1 MAEGIPQELARSLQS
16 SYDRMRLGKAW
27 ELLVAKIT
35 GWARD
40 FVLLLPNLIV
50 SLVVLVAFWLA
61 ARLVRNILLRI
72 LRRVSHSEQVNQILS
87 YAVYFAL
94 IAIGTF
100 VALGILGLQK
110 TVTSLL
116 AGAGI
121 VTLALGFAF
130 QDIAANLM
138 AGVYLS
144 VQRPFRPGHIIETK
158 DFFGTVKRIHLR
170 WTEIRTQ
177 QGQVVLI
184 PNKQVFE
191 NPIMN
196 YSASGK
202 RRVDLRLG
210 VSYGDDLEKVRR
222 LAIRAVE
229 GVSTRL
235 PDKEVELFYEEFG
248 ESSINFVVR
257 FWINYMKQPD
267 FLQAQSE
274 AIERIKKAFDENSIT
289 IPFPIRTL
297 DFAVKGGE
305 NLAEVLE
312 EAGISR
318 VQPSRSRT

>member
-1 MAEGIPQELARSLQS
+1 MG
-16 SYDRMRLGKAW
+16 LGKAW
-27 ELLVAKIT
+27 ELLSGKVM
-35 GWARD
+35 GWARG
-40 FVLLLPNLIV
+40 FVLLLPNLLV
-50 SLVVLVAFWLA
+50 ALVVLVGFWLIA
-61 ARLVRNILLRI
+61 KLARNILLRI
-72 LRRVSHSEQVNQILS
+72 LRRVSHSEQVNRILAS
-87 YAVYFAL
+87 SVYLLL

-110 TVTSLL
+110 TVASLL

-130 QDIAANLM
+130 QDIAANIM
-138 AGVYLS
+138 AGIYLS

-158 DFFGTVKRIHLR
+158 DFFGVVKRIHLR

-196 YSASGK
+196 YSSTGE

-210 VSYGDDLEKVRR
+210 VSYGDDLEKARR
-222 LAIRAVE
+222 IAMSAVE
-229 GVSTRL
+229 EVSTRI
-235 PDKEVELFYEEFG
+235 PDREVEFFYEEFG
-248 ESSINFVVR
+248 ESSIDFVVR
-257 FWINYMKQPD
+257 FWIKFARQPD
-267 FLQAQSE
+267 FLAAQSE
-274 AIERIKKAFDENSIT
+274 AIERIKKAFDEAGIS
-289 IPFPIRTL
+289 IPFPTRTL

-312 EAGISR
+312 EVGVGRETAGLNTR
-318 VQPSRSRT
+318 PPWQGRG